1 MSTTPPTDARGT
13 GSDLPEPTKREAAYL
28 AVLASPEFQELRTKL
43 RNWVIPATVGG
54 LAFYFLYVLMSIF
67 AVDFMSQKVVGNV
80 NVGLIFGLL
89 QFAAT
94 FAVTMA
100 YVRFANREL
109 DPRSAK
115 IRDEMEAEG
124 LA

>member
-1 MSTTPPTDARGT
+1 MSKPVESDSALPPPTD
-13 GSDLPEPTKREAAYL
+13 REAAYL
-28 AVLASPEFQELRTKL
+28 AVLASPEFQELRTKH
-43 RNWVIPATVGG
+43 RNWVLPATAGA
-54 LAFYFLYVLMSIF
+54 LIFYFLFVLMSIF
-67 AVDFMSQKVVGNV
+67 AVDFMGQKVFGNI

-89 QFAAT
+89 QFVAT

-109 DPRSAK
+109 DPRSAA

>member
-1 MSTTPPTDARGT
+1 MSSPTESDPVLPPPTD
-13 GSDLPEPTKREAAYL
+13 REAAYL
-28 AVLASPEFQELRTKL
+28 RVLNSPEFQDLRRRH
-43 RNWVIPATVGG
+43 RNWVIPATLIA
-54 LAFYFLYVLMSIF
+54 LAFYFVYVLMSTY
-67 AVDFMSQKVVGNV
+67 AVDFMSKEVVGNI
-80 NVGLIFGLL
+80 NIGLVFGLL
-89 QFAAT
+89 QFVAT

-100 YVRFANREL
+100 YVRYADREL

>member
-1 MSTTPPTDARGT
+1 MSKPHHTDSALPPPT
-13 GSDLPEPTKREAAYL
+13 EREAAYL
-28 AVLASPEFQELRTKL
+28 SVLASPEFQELRSKH
-43 RNWVIPATVGG
+43 RGWVIPATAAG
-54 LAFYFLYVLMSIF
+54 LTFYFLYVFMSIF
-67 AVDFMSQKVVGNV
+67 AVDFMSEKVFGNI

-89 QFAAT
+89 QFVAT

-100 YVRFANREL
+100 YVRFADREL

-115 IRDEMEAEG
+115 IREEMEAEG